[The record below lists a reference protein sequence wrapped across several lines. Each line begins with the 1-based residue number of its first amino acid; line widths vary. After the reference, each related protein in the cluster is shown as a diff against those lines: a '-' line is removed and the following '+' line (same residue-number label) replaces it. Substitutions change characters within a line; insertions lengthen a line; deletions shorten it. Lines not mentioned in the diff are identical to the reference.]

1 MWQIEGEKVEAVTD
15 LIFLHSKIT
24 VDSYWSYEI
33 KRHVLLGRK
42 AMTKLD
48 NTLNSRDITLPT
60 KVHIVKTI
68 WFFLVVM
75 YGCESWTIKK
85 AECWKIDAFEL
96 WCWIKTLESP
106 LDYKIQPVNPKENQ
120 FWIFIGRAD
129 AEALILW
136 PLNAKSWLT
145 GKDPNADKDWRQ
157 KEKGAA
163 EDEMVR

>member
-1 MWQIEGEKVEAVTD
+1 
-15 LIFLHSKIT
+15 
-24 VDSYWSYEI
+24 
-33 KRHVLLGRK
+33 
-42 AMTKLD
+42 
-48 NTLNSRDITLPT
+48 
-60 KVHIVKTI
+60 
-68 WFFLVVM
+68 M
-75 YGCESWTIKK
+75 YGCELDHKEGGALKNWCFRIVALEK
-85 AECWKIDAFEL
+85 A
-96 WCWIKTLESP
+96 LESP

>member
-1 MWQIEGEKVEAVTD
+1 MTD

>member
-1 MWQIEGEKVEAVTD
+1 MV
-15 LIFLHSKIT
+15 
-24 VDSYWSYEI
+24 
-33 KRHVLLGRK
+33 
-42 AMTKLD
+42 
-48 NTLNSRDITLPT
+48 
-60 KVHIVKTI
+60 
-68 WFFLVVM
+68 FLVVM

-85 AECWKIDAFEL
+85 AECWKIYAFKL
-96 WCWIKTLESP
+96 WCWTKTLESP

-120 FWIFIGRAD
+120 FWIFIGRTD

-163 EDEMVR
+163 QDEMVR